1 MSIQVPPLRHGLFP
15 TQASCS
21 ENQIITCH
29 VTDGVVDRGVVSGV
43 VSGVV
48 EENAFLTVDNIVDVV
63 EEMVNIGVYTWI
75 FGQSASNTE

>member
-1 MSIQVPPLRHGLFP
+1 MSIQVPPLRHGLVP

-21 ENQIITCH
+21 ENRIITCH
-29 VTDGVVDRGVVSGV
+29 MTGGVANRGV

-48 EENAFLTVDNIVDVV
+48 EEIAFLTVDNIVDVV
-63 EEMVNIGVYTWI
+63 EEMVNIGVYTGI

>member
-29 VTDGVVDRGVVSGV
+29 GTGGVVDRGV

>member
-43 VSGVV
+43 V

-75 FGQSASNTE
+75 LCQSASNTE